1 VRDYRRALA
10 LGNTRTVLE
19 VYRVA
24 GSSLIFDDSRCG
36 SSSAWSSASTLPVL
50 NRSSVFRLPP

>member
-36 SSSAWSSASTLPVL
+36 SSSAWSSTSTLPCAEPVL
-50 NRSSVFRLPP
+50 GR

>member
-10 LGNTRTVLE
+10 LGNIRTVLE

-24 GSSLIFDDSRCG
+24 GSSLNFDDSPMREFIGLVERQHLALC
-36 SSSAWSSASTLPVL
+36 
-50 NRSSVFRLPP
+50 